1 MDRKLKSFLNEDNR
15 TKTLRED
22 DVAFVR
28 TLVERWFAERGK
40 PCEIRCLIDDAD
52 TWFMRCEI
60 DETVGEYDKC
70 ERLMSEFVSSVEN
83 GDPPMYIPIKSKGNW
98 IWKFYHPECPDQFL
112 ALTEK
117 MEGDGGV
124 KGGVSELADA
134 LDDDDSVGFIVPKP
148 KEGGNCAYVVMAK
161 EFYEKVESGEKK
173 NEYRDYNEYYVMKFL
188 SHKISYIKLNLG
200 YSTGKSMTFAI
211 GGLSYLD
218 AEGKTEVPC
227 YKENGEL
234 TLEADLPSGFKP
246 RYFKVALGK
255 RVR

>member
-1 MDRKLKSFLNEDNR
+1 MERKLKSFFNEENR

-28 TLVERWFAERGK
+28 TLVEKWFAERGK
-40 PCEIRCLIDDAD
+40 PCEIRCHIDDAD

-60 DETVGEYDKC
+60 DASVGGYATC
-70 ERLMSEFVSSVEN
+70 ERLMSEFVASVEN
-83 GDPPMYIPIKSKGNW
+83 GDPPMYIPLKSKGKW

-117 MEGDGGV
+117 MESE
-124 KGGVSELADA
+124 GGVSNGMNEESDA
-134 LDDDDSVGFIVPKP
+134 VAEDGGSGFIVPKR
-148 KEGGNCAYVVMAK
+148 KDGGNCAYVIMAK
-161 EFYEKVESGEKK
+161 EFYEKVERGEKT
-173 NEYRDYNEYYVMKFL
+173 NEYRDYNEYYVGKFL
-188 SHKISYIKLNLG
+188 SHAISYIKLNLG

-227 YKENGEL
+227 YKGNGEL